1 MSMRLRIGQRE
12 DIKITP
18 PEVGT
23 IHYRL
28 SKFKSFVALARI
40 GDRGRQ
46 SQKILGADNR
56 CTIMFELVPRS
67 KSANLI
73 SLVVFLILYISPN

>member
-28 SKFKSFVALARI
+28 SKFKSFVALAGLEI
-40 GDRGRQ
+40 E
-46 SQKILGADNR
+46 A
-56 CTIMFELVPRS
+56 V
-67 KSANLI
+67 NLKR
-73 SLVVFLILYISPN
+73 F